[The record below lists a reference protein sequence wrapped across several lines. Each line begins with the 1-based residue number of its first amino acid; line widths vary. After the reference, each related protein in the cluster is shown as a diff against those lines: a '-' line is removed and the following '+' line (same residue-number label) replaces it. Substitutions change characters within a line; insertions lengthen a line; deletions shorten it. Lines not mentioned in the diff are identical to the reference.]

1 MKQKY
6 GLQLYSVRDAM
17 KVDFEGTIKK
27 VAEMGYSYVEFAGF
41 FGRTAEEVK
50 ALLEECGL
58 GVCGSHSSI
67 DDLQPETIEETI
79 RYHKAIG
86 NENYILPSIPC
97 NTEERLEESLR
108 IINSA
113 QPMLNA
119 AGIRLSFHNHSREF
133 ESTLWGTTVYSQLEL
148 RTNIDFQLDTYWA
161 WNANTDPVRVM
172 ERLGDRISTIHLKDG
187 FKGGKGKPLGEGEA
201 PVAAIREKAIEMGVI
216 MVVESETLDPS
227 GLDEAQRCIDHLK
240 SLE

>member
-6 GLQLYSVRDAM
+6 GLQLYSVRDSM

-97 NTEERLEESLR
+97 STEERLEESLR

>member
-6 GLQLYSVRDAM
+6 GLQLYSVRDSM

-79 RYHKAIG
+79 LYHKAIG

-161 WNANTDPVRVM
+161 WNANTDPVLVM

-187 FKGGKGKPLGEGEA
+187 FMGGKGKPLGEGEA
-201 PVAAIREKAIEMGVI
+201 PVAAVREKAIEMGVI

-227 GLDEAQRCIDHLK
+227 GFDEAQRCMDYLK

>member
-227 GLDEAQRCIDHLK
+227 GLDEAQRCMDYLK

>member
-97 NTEERLEESLR
+97 STEERLEESLR

-216 MVVESETLDPS
+216 MVVESETFDPS
-227 GLDEAQRCIDHLK
+227 GLDDAQRCIDHLK

>member
-6 GLQLYSVRDAM
+6 GLQLYSVRDSM

-86 NENYILPSIPC
+86 NENYILPSISC
-97 NTEERLEESLR
+97 STEERLEESLR
-108 IINSA
+108 IINAA

-227 GLDEAQRCIDHLK
+227 GLDEAQRCMDYLK

>member
-1 MKQKY
+1 MKNNY
-6 GLQLYSVRDAM
+6 GIQLYSVRDVMEQDMRGAM
-17 KVDFEGTIKK
+17 QKIADL
-27 VAEMGYSYVEFAGF
+27 GYKYVEFAGF
-41 FGRTAEEVK
+41 FGHSAEEVK

>member
-97 NTEERLEESLR
+97 STEERLEESLR

-227 GLDEAQRCIDHLK
+227 GLDEAQRCMDYLK

>member
-6 GLQLYSVRDAM
+6 GLQLYSVRDSM

-86 NENYILPSIPC
+86 NENYILPSSSC
-97 NTEERLEESLR
+97 STEERLEESLR
-108 IINSA
+108 IINAA

-227 GLDEAQRCIDHLK
+227 GLDEAQRCMDYLK

>member
-1 MKQKY
+1 
-6 GLQLYSVRDAM
+6 
-17 KVDFEGTIKK
+17 
-27 VAEMGYSYVEFAGF
+27 
-41 FGRTAEEVK
+41 
-50 ALLEECGL
+50 
-58 GVCGSHSSI
+58 
-67 DDLQPETIEETI
+67 
-79 RYHKAIG
+79 
-86 NENYILPSIPC
+86 
-97 NTEERLEESLR
+97 
-108 IINSA
+108 
-113 QPMLNA
+113 MLNA

-227 GLDEAQRCIDHLK
+227 GFDEAQRCIDHLK

>member
-97 NTEERLEESLR
+97 STEERLEESLR